1 VSIIYSEK
9 MQGKF
14 QPLNP
19 SKYMGNP
26 TNIVFRSSWE
36 LAVMRLLDN
45 NPEVVGWGSEEVV
58 IPYRSPLDGRVHRYF
73 TDMIVKNKNGEVI
86 IIEIKP
92 YQQTQQ
98 PVPPKKQ
105 TKRFINEVTTYVVNQ
120 AKWKAAEE
128 YCNTKG
134 WKFMILTEKEI
145 YGK

>member
-1 VSIIYSEK
+1 

-26 TNIVFRSSWE
+26 TNIVFRSKWE
-36 LAVMRLLDN
+36 LDVMRLLDN
-45 NPEVVGWGSEEVV
+45 NSEVVGWGSEEVV

-128 YCNTKG
+128 YCNSKG
-134 WKFMILTEKEI
+134 WKFIIMTEKEI